1 VTQVRLVAEPRSDFG
16 KGAARR
22 LRRSG
27 RVPAVLYGSGSALT
41 HVSLDDHDLTQG
53 LRRPQVVFEIELAG
67 DVTLAK
73 PRDIQ
78 RDPVRQILEHIDL
91 VVVSRAEAQA
101 RGAMA
106 EAIRL
111 AEELAVEAGIDPAAA
126 VLAVQEAV
134 ANGEDATEAARH
146 AVADVRAQAEAF
158 AEASAAAEAAEE
170 AEAAEGEL
178 AEGAVAMEAAEPD
191 ES

>member
-1 VTQVRLVAEPRSDFG
+1 VSQVRLVAEPRSDFG

-27 RVPAVLYGSGSALT
+27 RVPAVLYGSGSELT

-53 LRRPQVVFEIELAG
+53 LRRPQVVFEIELDG
-67 DVTLAK
+67 EVTLAK

-78 RDPVRQILEHIDL
+78 RDPVRQYLEHVDL
-91 VVVSRAEAQA
+91 VVVSRAEARA
-101 RGAMA
+101 RSEMA
-106 EAIRL
+106 DAIRL
-111 AEELAVEAGIDPAAA
+111 AEELAAEAGIDPAAA

-134 ANGEDATEAARH
+134 AAGEDPEAAARH

-158 AEASAAAEAAEE
+158 AEASEAAEAAEE
-170 AEAAEGEL
+170 AAEAAEALG
-178 AEGAVAMEAAEPD
+178 EAAESAEPA